1 MDEVEESVE
10 KYQKRYVQ
18 KVKLANKVGFDI
30 KGGVKDFTQYEKLE
44 KNAETRRQ
52 LEQKQNKDI
61 ELGE

>member
-1 MDEVEESVE
+1 MD
-10 KYQKRYVQ
+10 K
-18 KVKLANKVGFDI
+18 NK
-30 KGGVKDFTQYEKLE
+30 KMLE